1 MSAGDAGSPGT
12 SNPSGEAMQL
22 YYSENLNPR
31 VAVAVARY
39 LDSPVE
45 FVRASPR
52 RPDLEDAFRPINPN
66 TLVPV
71 LVEAGRPNLW
81 EADAIACRLSILA
94 GSDFWPTDER
104 LPEIVRWVSWSAQHF
119 NRAANVFYFE
129 HIVRPQ
135 IFTRPAN
142 AAALEEADLALR
154 RFAPI
159 LDDVLAERR
168 WLVGERL
175 SYADFRVASV
185 LPYAEQ
191 AQLPLGQYA
200 NIRRWH
206 DRLNLLDGWRA
217 PFEGLDDEAQPQ
229 ERAAGG
235 SR

>member
-1 MSAGDAGSPGT
+1 
-12 SNPSGEAMQL
+12 MQL

-31 VAVAVARY
+31 VAVAVARH
-39 LDSPVE
+39 LNSPVE
-45 FVRASPR
+45 FIVASPR

-71 LVEAGRPNLW
+71 LVEAGRLNLW
-81 EADAIACRLSILA
+81 EADAIACRLSMLA

-104 LPEIVRWVSWSAQHF
+104 LPELVRWVSWSAQHF

-129 HIVRPQ
+129 HLVRPR
-135 IFTRPAN
+135 IFTRAAN
-142 AAALEEADLALR
+142 EPALEDARMALL

-159 LDDVLAERR
+159 LDGVLAERT

-185 LPYAEQ
+185 LPYAKD
-191 AQLPLGQYA
+191 AQLPIGDYA

-206 DRLNLLDGWRA
+206 DRLNALDAWRA
-217 PFEGLDDEAQPQ
+217 PFEGLGQRVEP
-229 ERAAGG
+229 EL
-235 SR
+235 SPV

>member
-1 MSAGDAGSPGT
+1 
-12 SNPSGEAMQL
+12 MQL

-39 LDSPVE
+39 LDTPVE

-71 LVEAGRPNLW
+71 LVEEGRPNLW
-81 EADAIACRLSILA
+81 EADAVACRLSMLA

-104 LPEIVRWVSWSAQHF
+104 LPEIVRWLSWSALHF

-129 HIVRPQ
+129 NIVRPQ

-159 LDDVLAERR
+159 LDDVLGDRT
-168 WLVGERL
+168 WLVGDRM

-185 LPYAEQ
+185 LPYAE
-191 AQLPLGQYA
+191 ARLPLGQYA
-200 NIRRWH
+200 NIARWH
-206 DRLNLLDGWRA
+206 DRLNQLDAWRA
-217 PFEGLDDEAQPQ
+217 PFEGLDDPVQVSA
-229 ERAAGG
+229 AAGG

>member
-1 MSAGDAGSPGT
+1 
-12 SNPSGEAMQL
+12 MQL

-71 LVEAGRPNLW
+71 LVEEGRPNLW
-81 EADAIACRLSILA
+81 EADAVACRLSMIA
-94 GSDFWPTDER
+94 RSDFWPTDDR
-104 LPEIVRWVSWSAQHF
+104 LPELVRWLSWSALHF

-129 HIVRPQ
+129 NIVRPQ

-142 AAALEEADLALR
+142 TAALEEAEQALR
-154 RFAPI
+154 RFGPI
-159 LDDVLAERR
+159 LDEVLADRT
-168 WLVGERL
+168 WLVGDRL

-185 LPYAEQ
+185 LPYPR

-200 NIRRWH
+200 NIARWH
-206 DRLNLLDGWRA
+206 DRLNLLDAWRV
-217 PFEGLDDEAQPQ
+217 PFEGLDDQALPQ
-229 ERAAGG
+229 VSAAAGG

>member
-1 MSAGDAGSPGT
+1 
-12 SNPSGEAMQL
+12 MQL

-31 VAVAVARY
+31 VAVAAARY

-71 LVEAGRPNLW
+71 LVEEGRPNLW
-81 EADAIACRLSILA
+81 EADAVACRLSILA

-104 LPEIVRWVSWSAQHF
+104 LPEVVRWVSWSAQHF

-129 HIVRPQ
+129 NIVRPK
-135 IFTRPAN
+135 IFTRTAD
-142 AAALEEADLALR
+142 AAALKDADLALR

-159 LDDVLAERR
+159 LDDVLAERS
-168 WLVGERL
+168 WLVGNRL

-200 NIRRWH
+200 NIRKWH
-206 DRLNLLDGWRA
+206 DRLNMLDAWRA
-217 PFEGLDDEAQPQ
+217 PFEGLDDQAQPQ
-229 ERAAGG
+229 ASAAAGG